1 MSLTGR
7 LKPLL
12 ATAALSALASAAVA
26 VNARYRQP
34 YRPVLERISLPVPA
48 GHEVLAGLRIGF
60 LTDTHVGPFVT
71 PTDTQRAVSM
81 LAAES
86 PDLVLLGGDY
96 VSESPRYAGPAAT
109 VLGEL
114 VTVARL
120 GCLAVLG
127 NHDLST
133 DLAKVTCA
141 LAAVGIRVLR
151 NESVM
156 IPAPGGPLWIA
167 GIDET
172 VLGRADVAKTFS
184 PIPAGAAVI
193 ALWHEPDEA
202 AQAAAHGAFAQ
213 LSGHTHGGQVRLP
226 GIGPLVLPPGGRRY
240 PAGHYQIDGMHLY
253 VARGAGV
260 YRPAVRLNCPP
271 EVTIVSLT
279 TNG

>member
-1 MSLTGR
+1 MTIRRLLTTASL
-7 LKPLL
+7 P
-12 ATAALSALASAAVA
+12 ALASLAVA

-34 YRPVLERISLPVPA
+34 YRTRLERVSIPTPA
-48 GHEVLAGLRIGF
+48 GHEALAGLRIGF
-60 LTDTHVGPFVT
+60 VTDTHIGPFVK
-71 PTDTQRAVSM
+71 PDDIQRAVS
-81 LAAES
+81 LIAAES

-96 VSESPRYAGPAAT
+96 VSESPRYADQAAR
-109 VLGEL
+109 VLGDL
-114 VTVARL
+114 AAVARL

-133 DLAKVTCA
+133 DQAKVTCA

-156 IPAPGGPLWIA
+156 IQTPGGPLWIA
-167 GIDET
+167 GVDET
-172 VLGRADVAKTFS
+172 ILGQADIAKTFAQV
-184 PIPAGAAVI
+184 PAGAATI

-202 AQAAAHGAFAQ
+202 PLAAAHGAFAQ

-226 GIGPLVLPPGGRRY
+226 GLGPLVLPPGGRRY
-240 PAGHYQIDGMHLY
+240 PAGAYLIDGMHLY

-271 EVTIVSLT
+271 EVTIVTLT